1 MAKFDVLDMNGKKV
15 STVEL
20 SDAVFGITPN
30 EKVMHAAVVNFLANQ
45 RQGTQS
51 AKTRSEVRGGGRK
64 IYRQKG
70 TGNARHGDH
79 QSPIFVGGGVVF
91 GPRPC
96 DYSKKVNKSTRKLA
110 LRRVLGDIISGG
122 KVVTVPS
129 FSVADGKT
137 KSFVAAVSEMAEG
150 KKILIIAA
158 DFDEMTKRAGRNVAD
173 VQLMTAAE
181 VNVEQLLDARKVV
194 LVESALETIANRTK

>member
-1 MAKFDVLDMNGKKV
+1 MSANTLTIEAANAAGVV
-15 STVEL
+15 TVGPEKG
-20 SDAVFGITPN
+20 SQAVHDLVT
-30 EKVMHAAVVNFLANQ
+30 AYRAN
-45 RQGTQS
+45 RRTGS
-51 AKTRSEVRGGGRK
+51 ANTKTRGEVAGNNRK

-110 LRRVLGDIISGG
+110 LRRVLGDIITAG

-129 FSVADGKT
+129 FSIEDGKT
-137 KSFVAAVSEMAEG
+137 KSFVAAVSEIAEG
-150 KKILIIAA
+150 KKILIIA
-158 DFDEMTKRAGRNVAD
+158 DSFDEMTKRAGRNVAE
-173 VQLMTAAE
+173 VLLMSAAE

-194 LVESALETIANRTK
+194 LVDSAIEIIANRTK

>member
-1 MAKFDVLDMNGKKV
+1 MSANTLTIEAANAAGLV
-15 STVEL
+15 TVGPEKGRQ
-20 SDAVFGITPN
+20 AVHDLVT
-30 EKVMHAAVVNFLANQ
+30 AYRAN
-45 RQGTQS
+45 RRTGS
-51 AKTRSEVRGGGRK
+51 ANTKTRGEVAGNNRK

-110 LRRVLGDIISGG
+110 LRRVLGDIITGG

-129 FSVADGKT
+129 FSIEDGTT
-137 KSFVAAVSEMAEG
+137 KSFVAAVSEIAEG
-150 KKILIIAA
+150 KKILIIA
-158 DFDEMTKRAGRNVAD
+158 DNFDEMTKRAGRNVAE
-173 VQLMTAAE
+173 VLLMSAAE

-194 LVESALETIANRTK
+194 IVESAMEIIANRTK

>member
-1 MAKFDVLDMNGKKV
+1 MSANTLTIEAANAAGLV
-15 STVEL
+15 TVGPEKG
-20 SDAVFGITPN
+20 SQAVHDLVT
-30 EKVMHAAVVNFLANQ
+30 AYRAN
-45 RQGTQS
+45 RRTGS
-51 AKTRSEVRGGGRK
+51 ANTKTRGEVAGNNRK

-110 LRRVLGDIISGG
+110 LRRVLGDIITGG

-129 FSVADGKT
+129 FSIEDGKT
-137 KSFVAAVSEMAEG
+137 KSFVAAVSEIAEG
-150 KKILIIAA
+150 KKILIIA
-158 DFDEMTKRAGRNVAD
+158 DNFDSFDEMTKRAGRNVAE
-173 VQLMTAAE
+173 VLLMSAAE

-194 LVESALETIANRTK
+194 IVESAMEIIANRTK

>member
-1 MAKFDVLDMNGKKV
+1 MSATEFTIEAANAANIV
-15 STVEL
+15 TVGAEKG
-20 SDAVFGITPN
+20 SQAVHDLVT
-30 EKVMHAAVVNFLANQ
+30 AYRAN
-45 RQGTQS
+45 RRTGS
-51 AKTRSEVRGGGRK
+51 ANTKTRGEVAGNNRK

-129 FSVADGKT
+129 FSVEDGKT
-137 KSFVAAVSEMAEG
+137 KSFVAAVASIAEG
-150 KKILIIAA
+150 KKILIIA
-158 DFDEMTKRAGRNVAD
+158 DSFDEMTKRAGRNVAE
-173 VQLMTAAE
+173 VLLMSAAE
-181 VNVEQLLDARKVV
+181 VNVEQLLHANKVV
-194 LVESALETIANRTK
+194 LVESALKTIANRTK

>member
-1 MAKFDVLDMNGKKV
+1 MSATELTIQAANAANIV
-15 STVEL
+15 TVGPEKG
-20 SDAVFGITPN
+20 SQAVHDLVT
-30 EKVMHAAVVNFLANQ
+30 AYRAN
-45 RQGTQS
+45 RRTGS
-51 AKTRSEVRGGGRK
+51 ANTKTRGEVAGNNRK

-110 LRRVLGDIISGG
+110 LRRVLGDIITGG

-129 FSVADGKT
+129 FSIEDGKT
-137 KSFVAAVSEMAEG
+137 KSFVAAVSEIAEG
-150 KKILIIAA
+150 KKILIIA
-158 DFDEMTKRAGRNVAD
+158 DNFDEMTKRAGRNVAE
-173 VQLMTAAE
+173 VLLMSAAE

-194 LVESALETIANRTK
+194 IVESAMEIIANRTK

>member
-1 MAKFDVLDMNGKKV
+1 MSATEYTIEAAAAAGIV
-15 STVEL
+15 TVGAEKG
-20 SDAVFGITPN
+20 SQAVHDLVT
-30 EKVMHAAVVNFLANQ
+30 AYRAN
-45 RQGTQS
+45 RRTGS
-51 AKTRSEVRGGGRK
+51 ANTKTRAEVAGNNKK

-91 GPRPC
+91 GPRPH
-96 DYSKKVNKSTRKLA
+96 DFSKKVNKSTRKLA

>member
-1 MAKFDVLDMNGKKV
+1 MSANTLTIEAANAAGLV
-15 STVEL
+15 TVGPEKG
-20 SDAVFGITPN
+20 SQAVHDLVT
-30 EKVMHAAVVNFLANQ
+30 AYRAN
-45 RQGTQS
+45 RRTGS
-51 AKTRSEVRGGGRK
+51 ANTKTRGEVAGNNRK

-110 LRRVLGDIISGG
+110 LRRVLGDIITAG

-129 FSVADGKT
+129 FSIEDGKT
-137 KSFVAAVSEMAEG
+137 KSFVAAVSEIAEG
-150 KKILIIAA
+150 KKILIIA
-158 DFDEMTKRAGRNVAD
+158 DNFDEMTKRAGRNVAE
-173 VQLMTAAE
+173 VLLMSAAE

-194 LVESALETIANRTK
+194 IVESAMEIIANRTK

>member
-1 MAKFDVLDMNGKKV
+1 MSATELTIQAANAANIV
-15 STVEL
+15 TVGPEKG
-20 SDAVFGITPN
+20 SQAVHDLVT
-30 EKVMHAAVVNFLANQ
+30 AYRAN
-45 RQGTQS
+45 RRTGS
-51 AKTRSEVRGGGRK
+51 ANTKTRGEVAGNNRK

-96 DYSKKVNKSTRKLA
+96 DYTKKVNKSTRKLA

-129 FSVADGKT
+129 FSIEDGKT
-137 KSFVAAVSEMAEG
+137 KSFVAAVSAIADG
-150 KKILIIAA
+150 KKILIIS
-158 DFDEMTKRAGRNVAD
+158 DSFDESTKLAGRNVQE
-173 VQLMTAAE
+173 VLLMSAAE
-181 VNVEQLLDARKVV
+181 VNVEQLLNASKVV
-194 LVESALETIANRTK
+194 IVESALETIANRTK

>member
-1 MAKFDVLDMNGKKV
+1 MSATEFTIEAATAANIV
-15 STVEL
+15 TVGPEKG
-20 SDAVFGITPN
+20 SQAVHDLVT
-30 EKVMHAAVVNFLANQ
+30 AYRAN
-45 RQGTQS
+45 RRTGS
-51 AKTRSEVRGGGRK
+51 ACTKTRGEVAGNNRK

-110 LRRVLGDIISGG
+110 LRRVLGDIITGG

-129 FSVADGKT
+129 FSIEDGKT
-137 KSFVAAVSEMAEG
+137 KSFVAAVAAIAEG
-150 KKILIIAA
+150 KKILIIS
-158 DFDEMTKRAGRNVAD
+158 DSFDETTKRAGRNVQE
-173 VQLMTAAE
+173 VLLMTAAE
-181 VNVEQLLDARKVV
+181 VNVEQLLNARKVV
-194 LVESALETIANRTK
+194 IVESALETIANRTK